1 MREAILRRARS
12 HSQAFIIFGV
22 LVSVAAVAL
31 TLTRALAAGWN
42 LERIALVA
50 LFGPQAIYW
59 FALLVAK
66 YRWSDETP
74 ERR

>member
-12 HSQAFIIFGV
+12 HSRAMIIFGA

-31 TLTRALAAGWN
+31 ALTRALAAGWN
-42 LERIALVA
+42 LERVCLVL
-50 LFGPQAIYW
+50 LFGPQVIYW

-74 ERR
+74 VRR

>member
-1 MREAILRRARS
+1 M
-12 HSQAFIIFGV
+12 
-22 LVSVAAVAL
+22 SVAAVAL

-42 LERIALVA
+42 LERVALVL
-50 LFGPQAIYW
+50 LFGPQTIYW

-74 ERR
+74 VRR